1 MYDKILVPVD
11 GSPTSNLGLQ
21 EAIKLAKLC
30 GAKLQLIHVVDL
42 MSYNIAA
49 AADAGLSAEVW
60 QALKEGGQG
69 ILAKSQAAVQAAGLD
84 CEVKLVE
91 NLAGRVSEL
100 VLDEVRQTGASLVVL
115 GTHGRRGMG
124 RMLLGSD
131 AEQIVRHTTVP
142 VLLVRDPVVQPNG

>member
-1 MYDKILVPVD
+1 MYEKILVPVD
-11 GSPTSNLGLQ
+11 GSPTSHLGLQ

-30 GAKLQLIHVVDL
+30 GARLLLIHVVDL

-60 QALKEGGQG
+60 QALKEGGQE
-69 ILAKSQAAVQAAGLD
+69 ILAKSQAAVQAAGLA
-84 CEVKLVE
+84 CEIKLVE

-100 VLDEVRQTGASLVVL
+100 VLDEVQHSGANLIVL

-142 VLLVRDPVVQPNG
+142 VLLVRDPAQGKDG